1 MNIFKKFIFLFKR
14 SPVILITGEG
24 RFCAMEAVSEVL
36 KFDSAK
42 RKVLIFESALS
53 EFKELKKFN
62 FLLRKS
68 ELPILIVTHIGDIP
82 ADKDFFAGDRRET
95 LQIRKLAKV
104 LPDRAF
110 LILNFDDETVRE
122 LENDSLAHSLTY
134 GFQERAN
141 FRASDINLNLTGT
154 NFKMNYEGNI
164 VPFWLKNLFGKE
176 QIYSALAGICLG
188 VAKNMNLVEISQA
201 LGSYKS
207 LPGKMRLIKGIK
219 NSSVLDD
226 SENATLLSMIE
237 GLKILGK
244 IEAEGKKIAVLGDI
258 LGIGKYTIEAHEM
271 IGERVVRVSDLLFAV
286 GSRARF
292 IAQGVKN
299 KGMLEQKIFQFN
311 DVEEAKKVLQKEI
324 KKGDL
329 ILIDGSKE
337 MKMGEIV
344 KEIKA

>member
-292 IAQGVKN
+292 IAQGAKS

-311 DVEEAKKVLQKEI
+311 DIEEAKKVLQKEI